1 MSPLKSMVGSDVCPI
16 DVSFQ
21 GCTHVGFQ
29 KVDAL
34 QDSEAQRRLA
44 RLLRGGLRKTDEKGR
59 AFLGSGIDGIG
70 IFRGPPQE
78 PKVTWENRAP
88 KDWQVAFVPWWCRV
102 SPIFL
107 GLFQV
112 MMANPDIQG
121 SLDYVYWGY
130 QTMPIYDASVWV
142 GSRMTP
148 VYLPPPSKGW
158 QIEGVY
164 RIL

>member
-1 MSPLKSMVGSDVCPI
+1 
-16 DVSFQ
+16 
-21 GCTHVGFQ
+21 
-29 KVDAL
+29 
-34 QDSEAQRRLA
+34 
-44 RLLRGGLRKTDEKGR
+44 
-59 AFLGSGIDGIG
+59 
-70 IFRGPPQE
+70 
-78 PKVTWENRAP
+78 
-88 KDWQVAFVPWWCRV
+88 
-102 SPIFL
+102 
-107 GLFQV
+107 
-112 MMANPDIQG
+112 MANPDIQG